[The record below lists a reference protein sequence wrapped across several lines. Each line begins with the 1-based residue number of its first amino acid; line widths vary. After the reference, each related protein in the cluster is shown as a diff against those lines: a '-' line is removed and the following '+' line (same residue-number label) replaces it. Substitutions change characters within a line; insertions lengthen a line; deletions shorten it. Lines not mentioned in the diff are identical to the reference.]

1 MANVHEHR
9 ENKRFDSSGVDF
21 QTVKYMNERDGLAY
35 SSKNNTTGKLL
46 FEENLKIT
54 SLEFT
59 KEIRKLDVDVDC
71 EVSWIFRSLFNST
84 VKRTSGCRHDLF
96 SIIQRH
102 GFAYRQKELDEQRSS
117 SGHAFVTLRQLFDG
131 VPASDC

>member
-1 MANVHEHR
+1 
-9 ENKRFDSSGVDF
+9 
-21 QTVKYMNERDGLAY
+21 MNERDGLAY

-54 SLEFT
+54 SLEFI

-96 SIIQRH
+96 SMNQRH

-117 SGHAFVTLRQLFDG
+117 SVHAFVTLRQLFDG
-131 VPASDC
+131 VPASETTNKLM

>member
-1 MANVHEHR
+1 MYTNTEKK
-9 ENKRFDSSGVDF
+9 KRFDSSGVDF

-54 SLEFT
+54 SLEFI

-71 EVSWIFRSLFNST
+71 ELVGFFGPCLIQPL
-84 VKRTSGCRHDLF
+84 SGRAVVDTIYF
-96 SIIQRH
+96 Q
-102 GFAYRQKELDEQRSS
+102 
-117 SGHAFVTLRQLFDG
+117 
-131 VPASDC
+131 

>member
-1 MANVHEHR
+1 
-9 ENKRFDSSGVDF
+9 
-21 QTVKYMNERDGLAY
+21 MNERDELAY

-54 SLEFT
+54 SLEFI

-84 VKRTSGCRHDLF
+84 VKQTRGCRHDLF
-96 SIIQRH
+96 SMIQCH
-102 GFAYRQKELDEQRSS
+102 GFAYRQKELDEQR
-117 SGHAFVTLRQLFDG
+117 
-131 VPASDC
+131 

>member
-1 MANVHEHR
+1 
-9 ENKRFDSSGVDF
+9 
-21 QTVKYMNERDGLAY
+21 MNATDWHTRQ
-35 SSKNNTTGKLL
+35 KNNTTGKLL

-54 SLEFT
+54 SLEFI

-84 VKRTSGCRHDLF
+84 VKQTSGCRHDLF
-96 SIIQRH
+96 SMIQRH

-131 VPASDC
+131 VPASETTNKLM

>member
-1 MANVHEHR
+1 
-9 ENKRFDSSGVDF
+9 
-21 QTVKYMNERDGLAY
+21 MNATDWHTRQ
-35 SSKNNTTGKLL
+35 KTTGKLL

-54 SLEFT
+54 SLEFI

-71 EVSWIFRSLFNST
+71 ESSWIFRSLFNST

-96 SIIQRH
+96 SMIQRH
-102 GFAYRQKELDEQRSS
+102 GFAYRQKELDEQKSS